1 MGRRLGSW
9 YVKGRCWWLV
19 VLSVICLVRRAKW
32 GQCCR
37 NQLAKRPYLWCE
49 LASKAAVLAWGVPKW
64 RFCQNGCDSLV
75 LKHGPRSLWYIRV
88 CGCKNP
94 WGAMKVST
102 SSQAVK
108 SCSYSRPWSSVKG
121 LSKSISHKTRK
132 MVNYTW
138 VEWSLRKLR
147 WKLEQ
152 VLTCKLIS
160 KLEYRGDRLIEL
172 SSSWFTLKFLSG

>member
-1 MGRRLGSW
+1 MRSVMQESASQKSRSLIWAAEQSCSLGL
-9 YVKGRCWWLV
+9 R
-19 VLSVICLVRRAKW
+19 
-32 GQCCR
+32 
-37 NQLAKRPYLWCE
+37 
-49 LASKAAVLAWGVPKW
+49 VPEW
-64 RFCQNGCDSLV
+64 RFCQNCCDSLV
-75 LKHGPRSLWYIRV
+75 LKHGPRSLWNIRV

-94 WGAMKVST
+94 LGEMKVSI

-138 VEWSLRKLR
+138 VGWSLRKLR

-152 VLTCKLIS
+152 VLTCKSIS